1 MLTPC
6 RLFALTRREFAALVA
21 IFALSLPAVTARI
34 YSSDEVEYFSYLRS
48 LWFDRDLSFENEY
61 QYFFDRDVAR
71 AEGFHE
77 TFLEN
82 QTEAGRRPNFGTIG
96 CALLW
101 SPFYAVGDL
110 TARTL
115 RNAGYDVTVDG
126 YSRPYLAAVAYGSAV
141 YGFLAVLLSI
151 GAARRVL
158 LNVPVAASFNAATD
172 HAVVEGDERR
182 GPGASLKS
190 ALLIWVGTPL
200 LFYMYVAPPMSHACS
215 AFAVAV
221 FVTVW
226 LHVRR
231 TWTTGQVIL
240 LGLSGALMAMVREQ
254 DVFFLLGPALDFAI
268 SQVPRERWRAI
279 GKGGPGYSGVRDR
292 FSPTARGVHA
302 IERTSHAVAARHA
315 KDDVD
320 RAARAGG
327 ALLSGSR
334 LLHMDASRSPR
345 DRRPGGPGDSASA
358 GSPPP
363 RDPGAR

>member
-110 TARTL
+110 TARTA

-158 LNVPVAASFNAATD
+158 LNVPVAASFSAAN
-172 HAVVEGDERR
+172 
-182 GPGASLKS
+182 S
-190 ALLIWVGTPL
+190 
-200 LFYMYVAPPMSHACS
+200 
-215 AFAVAV
+215 
-221 FVTVW
+221 
-226 LHVRR
+226 
-231 TWTTGQVIL
+231 
-240 LGLSGALMAMVREQ
+240 SGCQ
-254 DVFFLLGPALDFAI
+254 
-268 SQVPRERWRAI
+268 
-279 GKGGPGYSGVRDR
+279 
-292 FSPTARGVHA
+292 
-302 IERTSHAVAARHA
+302 
-315 KDDVD
+315 
-320 RAARAGG
+320 
-327 ALLSGSR
+327 
-334 LLHMDASRSPR
+334 
-345 DRRPGGPGDSASA
+345 
-358 GSPPP
+358 
-363 RDPGAR
+363 